1 MDYTPEEMM
10 IIAAARMLRDGEV
23 VFVGIGWPNLA
34 CNLARRLHA
43 PNLVLI
49 YEAGVI
55 GARPRRLPLSIGDPA
70 LVSGALAVLPMF
82 DLFAF
87 YLQRGRIDVGFLS
100 GAQVD
105 RFGNLNATVIGAYHR
120 PQVRL
125 PGSGGAAEIAA
136 WAGRF
141 YVITPHERRRFPE
154 HCDFRTAPGFLEGW
168 GSRQR
173 AGLSGGGPAAVI
185 TDLGILTPDASGEL
199 VLTAI
204 HPGILVETV
213 QEQTGWPL
221 RIAPDLTVTP
231 PPAPEELA
239 ALRALRAQSRKGDG

>member
-1 MDYTPEEMM
+1 MDYTLEELM

-43 PNLVLI
+43 PNLILI
-49 YEAGVI
+49 YEAGII

-105 RFGNLNATVIGAYHR
+105 RFGNLNATVIGPYEQPRA
-120 PQVRL
+120 RL

-154 HCDFRTAPGFLEGW
+154 RCDFRTAPGFPDGREG
-168 GSRQR
+168 RRR
-173 AGLSGGGPAAVI
+173 AGLPGEGPAAVI
-185 TDLGILTPDASGEL
+185 TDLGILTPDPSGEL
-199 VLTAI
+199 ILTAI
-204 HPGILVETV
+204 HPGVEVETV
-213 QEQTGWPL
+213 RERTGWPL
-221 RIAPDLTVTP
+221 RISPDLATTP
-231 PPAPEELA
+231 PPSPEELE
-239 ALRALRAQSRKGDG
+239 ALRALRAQPLGGRG

>member
-1 MDYTPEEMM
+1 MM
-10 IIAAARMLRDGEV
+10 IVAAARMLRDGEV
-23 VFVGIGWPNLA
+23 VFVGIGLPNLA

-43 PNLVLI
+43 PHLILI

-70 LVSGALAVLPMF
+70 LVSGSLAVIPMF

-105 RFGNLNATVIGAYHR
+105 RFGNLNATVIGNYRR
-120 PQVRL
+120 PRARL

-141 YVITPHERRRFPE
+141 YVIMPHEPRRFPE
-154 HCDFRTAPGFLEGW
+154 RCDFCTAPGFLEG
-168 GSRQR
+168 GDARER
-173 AGLSGGGPAAVI
+173 AGLIGKGPAAVI
-185 TDLGILTPDASGEL
+185 TDLGLLQPDASGEL
-199 VLTAI
+199 ILTAV
-204 HPGILVETV
+204 HPGVSVETV
-213 QEQTGWPL
+213 RERTGWPL
-221 RIAPDLTVTP
+221 RVSPDLEVLPSPTQ
-231 PPAPEELA
+231 EELS
-239 ALRALRAQSRKGDG
+239 ALRALRGSAP